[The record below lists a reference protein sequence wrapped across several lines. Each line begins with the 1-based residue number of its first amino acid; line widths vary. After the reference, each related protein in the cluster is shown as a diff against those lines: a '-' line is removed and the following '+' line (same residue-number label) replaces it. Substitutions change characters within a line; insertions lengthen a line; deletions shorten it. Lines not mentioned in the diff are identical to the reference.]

1 MKSMNKQKSVSDI
14 IEEVREEICDKY
26 CKYSDRGID
35 DDDIEKLCTNC
46 PLNKL

>member
-1 MKSMNKQKSVSDI
+1 MEKQKSVTEL

-26 CKYSDRGID
+26 CKYSDRGLSD
-35 DDDIEKLCTNC
+35 DEIEELCTNC